1 MGKVNDSLL
10 SGTSGRTGR
19 IVVANVFGNE
29 ISKIR
34 PRKRSKKPSLKQQ
47 MIQQRMKKCAE
58 FMASYRSFACNH
70 YGKRVGMSSCY
81 NLAMTNLLENFVIN
95 HANQSFNINYSA
107 ISFARGNL
115 LGIIGVTFSLT
126 SPDSIEINW
135 QNNAGAITEREN
147 DWLQVLFG
155 VEDQSNTIFL
165 ENVAMRSS
173 ETYTAII
180 PPIENGNTVHVW
192 LSFRSEDN
200 SDVSTTF
207 YAGSLIT

>member
-1 MGKVNDSLL
+1 MGKINDSLL

-70 YGKRVGMSSCY
+70 FGRRVGMTSCY

-95 HANQSFNINYSA
+95 HANQSFNINYPA

-115 LGIIGVTFSLT
+115 LGIIGVTFNMPSTDSL
-126 SPDSIEINW
+126 EINW
-135 QNNAGAITEREN
+135 QNNAGSITEREN

-207 YAGSLIT
+207 YAGSLTT

>member
-1 MGKVNDSLL
+1 MGKINDSLL

-34 PRKRSKKPSLKQQ
+34 PRKRTKKPSLKQY
-47 MIQQRMKKCAE
+47 MVQQRMKKCAD

-147 DWLQVLFG
+147 DWLQVLIG
-155 VEDQSNTIFL
+155 IEDQQNTIFL
-165 ENVAMRSS
+165 ENVATRNN
-173 ETYTAII
+173 ETYTAFI
-180 PPIENGNTVHVW
+180 PPMASGNTVHLW
-192 LSFRSEDN
+192 FSFRSEDN
-200 SDVSTTF
+200 KDVSNTF